1 MDVDL
6 QMTTMIVGEEESITL
21 NRTIVSGHFTFWIA
35 YVNTTTE
42 VTIVWAF
49 FVIASFGILGSLVTM
64 GNILYEPK
72 LHTPTFAVIKYFDL
86 TDFFSVIT
94 CTFTFLILLIWLQLW
109 NHLPYVFTRFMWIH
123 PFTWCYC
130 LLWDISSQFIP

>member
-6 QMTTMIVGEEESITL
+6 QMTTMIVGEEESLTL

-49 FVIASFGILGSLVTM
+49 FVIASFSILSNLVTM
-64 GNILYEPK
+64 GKNPSRTQTT
-72 LHTPTFAVIKYFDL
+72 HTEFCCHQIPRINRF
-86 TDFFSVIT
+86 FFSN
-94 CTFTFLILLIWLQLW
+94 CFYFFYFTNLVAIVKSFAMFLSVLCEFILSRG
-109 NHLPYVFTRFMWIH
+109 VTV
-123 PFTWCYC
+123 YC
-130 LLWDISSQFIP
+130 QIFHHNLSLKK